1 MKKALV
7 VDDSPF
13 TTAILTQH
21 LKEFGFEVES
31 APSATRAMSALAR
44 TTPPDVILLDWV
56 MPGMSGIEL
65 VEWLKHQSTCA
76 TTPIIM
82 VTAQT
87 DLAHVREALDH
98 GVREY
103 VMKPFTKEELQEK
116 LRLAGFEV

>member
-21 LKEFGFEVES
+21 LKEFGFTVES
-31 APSATRAMSALAR
+31 ASSATGAMSTLSHAAA
-44 TTPPDVILLDWV
+44 PDVILLDWV

-65 VEWLKHQSTCA
+65 VEWVKRESSCA
-76 TTPIIM
+76 STPIIM

-87 DLAHVREALDH
+87 DLTHVREALDH